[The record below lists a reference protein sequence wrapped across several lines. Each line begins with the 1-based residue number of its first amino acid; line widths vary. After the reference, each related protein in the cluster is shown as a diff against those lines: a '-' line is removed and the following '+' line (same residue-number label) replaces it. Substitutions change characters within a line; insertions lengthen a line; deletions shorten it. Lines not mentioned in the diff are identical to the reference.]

1 MEGLQPK
8 TCKIWCPWK
17 EHSRRAHSATRP
29 AMDQLTDIDNIA
41 ADRFMPFRDILDMF
55 YPIASLPGS
64 QLVAEVSPTSTF
76 KMAIVRSVESSLP
89 DLMEERI
96 LAMFYQARRS

>member
-1 MEGLQPK
+1 
-8 TCKIWCPWK
+8 
-17 EHSRRAHSATRP
+17 
-29 AMDQLTDIDNIA
+29 MDQLTDIDNIA

-76 KMAIVRSVESSLP
+76 KMAIVRSVES
-89 DLMEERI
+89 
-96 LAMFYQARRS
+96 

>member
-1 MEGLQPK
+1 
-8 TCKIWCPWK
+8 
-17 EHSRRAHSATRP
+17 
-29 AMDQLTDIDNIA
+29 
-41 ADRFMPFRDILDMF
+41 MPFRDILDMF

-89 DLMEERI
+89 GLMEERI
-96 LAMFYQARRS
+96 LACSTRQDGVDHAFDRCCSHGLVDFLRLRDFEGSFGDR